1 MKTGVV
7 FEGGAFR
14 TIFSCG
20 VIDALL
26 DKDIFPD
33 YMIGVSAGAGY
44 GVSYASRQ
52 NKRNVKIIMRYCNDP
67 RYLSNKNILDKNN
80 RSIFGLDFVYNTVPN
95 KLVLFDYDTYD
106 KFPGGFLC
114 AMTNVE
120 TGKTEYKPYL
130 SEDKEMHVL
139 RATCALPLAFPK
151 IELDGVPYMD
161 GGITDPVPFQKALDD
176 GCDRVL
182 VVATRE
188 AGYRKKPDKKM
199 GMIAKLYNKYPAFQ
213 AALEGFTQT
222 YNAQMDMMDE
232 YEKEGIIKVLRPGN
246 TAGIKM
252 MDKDKRKLLA
262 LYNEGYN
269 QTMRRSRELEEFFG
283 GK

>member
-80 RSIFGLDFVYNTVPN
+80 RSIFGLDFVYNTVCPS
-95 KLVLFDYDTYD
+95 VR
-106 KFPGGFLC
+106 P
-114 AMTNVE
+114 
-120 TGKTEYKPYL
+120 
-130 SEDKEMHVL
+130 
-139 RATCALPLAFPK
+139 
-151 IELDGVPYMD
+151 
-161 GGITDPVPFQKALDD
+161 
-176 GCDRVL
+176 
-182 VVATRE
+182 
-188 AGYRKKPDKKM
+188 
-199 GMIAKLYNKYPAFQ
+199 
-213 AALEGFTQT
+213 EG
-222 YNAQMDMMDE
+222 
-232 YEKEGIIKVLRPGN
+232 PPP
-246 TAGIKM
+246 
-252 MDKDKRKLLA
+252 
-262 LYNEGYN
+262 
-269 QTMRRSRELEEFFG
+269 RRWRFRR
-283 GK
+283 

>member
-1 MKTGVV
+1 
-7 FEGGAFR
+7 
-14 TIFSCG
+14 
-20 VIDALL
+20 
-26 DKDIFPD
+26 
-33 YMIGVSAGAGY
+33 
-44 GVSYASRQ
+44 
-52 NKRNVKIIMRYCNDP
+52 
-67 RYLSNKNILDKNN
+67 
-80 RSIFGLDFVYNTVPN
+80 
-95 KLVLFDYDTYD
+95 
-106 KFPGGFLC
+106 
-114 AMTNVE
+114 MTNVE
-120 TGKTEYKPYL
+120 TGKPEYKPYL

-232 YEKEGIIKVLRPGN
+232 YEKKGFIKVLRPGS